1 MEKRNYHIQPT
12 YAQGRAENQVWQ
24 DLVVAKWDLLTE
36 PTNTHGNIEM
46 ILRFDLR
53 LNRFILLDDRRLSY
67 RYDDNHISF
76 AKTISSAL
84 LLYRL
89 ICLAFYPAPFRD
101 EPYKVLWSVG
111 LKHKETGYEI
121 CLEDYKAGC
130 HLGSVFSEKEQIPT
144 VLQRDLLELLDFLV
158 SNQIVHPY
166 DLTIAGSV
174 A

>member
-12 YAQGRAENQVWQ
+12 YLQPRAENQVWQ
-24 DLVVAKWDLLTE
+24 DLIVQKWERLKK

-46 ILRFDLR
+46 ILRFDTR

-67 RYDDNHISF
+67 KLDDNYISF
-76 AKTISSAL
+76 ARTMSSAL

-89 ICLAFYPAPFRD
+89 ICLAFYPAPFT
-101 EPYKVLWSVG
+101 EEAYKVLWSVG
-111 LKHKETGYEI
+111 LKHKETGHEI

-130 HLGSVFSEKEQIPT
+130 HLGSRFSEKEQIPP
-144 VLQRDLLELLDFLV
+144 VLQKDLLELLDFLV

-166 DLTIAGSV
+166 DLTVAGSV